1 MVKKGDFEYPSH
13 LSHESRLLVCSLLA
27 QCPSKRPSVR
37 EVAARDQLLRHEWF
51 KKTELLESTV
61 DTNKNNLTSTTHN

>member
-1 MVKKGDFEYPSH
+1 MVKKGEFDYPADLSLESKH
-13 LSHESRLLVCSLLA
+13 LICSLLA

-37 EVAARDQLLRHEWF
+37 EVARHHQLLRHEWF